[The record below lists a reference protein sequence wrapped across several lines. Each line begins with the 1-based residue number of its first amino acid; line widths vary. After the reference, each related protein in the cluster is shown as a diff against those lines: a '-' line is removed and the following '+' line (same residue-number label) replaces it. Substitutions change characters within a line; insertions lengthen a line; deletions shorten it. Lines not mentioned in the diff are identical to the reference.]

1 MSTAANASSA
11 GTSVTLAGPEVW
23 AWPRWVAHRGAG
35 KLAPE
40 NTLAA
45 FRLGASHAFRAFECD
60 VKLSADGLPFLLHD
74 ATLDRT
80 SNAQGVAGDRAWT
93 ELARLDAGS
102 WHSRAYAGE
111 PLPSLDAIARFCL
124 RNGFAL
130 NLEVKPTPGEEART
144 GRVVAQAVRA
154 LWQDEVAAGRATWPL
169 LSSFD
174 PAALDAALQ
183 AAPELPRALLA
194 DTLWTEAIAPGE
206 LAESTLAA
214 AAAVADTGPADL
226 PGGAAET
233 ELPPRARLLTWLA
246 VAQGLGCVACVLNQV
261 LVDAALIRR
270 LHGLG
275 LRALVYTVNDPARAA
290 ELLGWGLDGV
300 ITDAVDRMT
309 PTR

>member
-11 GTSVTLAGPEVW
+11 STSVTLAGPEVW

-45 FRLGASHAFRAFECD
+45 FRLGASHGFRAFECD

-80 SNAQGVAGDRAWT
+80 SNAQGVAGERAWS

-130 NLEVKPTPGEEART
+130 NLEIKPTPGEEART

-214 AAAVADTGPADL
+214 AAAVADAGPADL

-233 ELPPRARLLTWLA
+233 ELSPGARLLTWLA
-246 VAQGLGCVACVLNQV
+246 VAQGLGCVACVLNHG